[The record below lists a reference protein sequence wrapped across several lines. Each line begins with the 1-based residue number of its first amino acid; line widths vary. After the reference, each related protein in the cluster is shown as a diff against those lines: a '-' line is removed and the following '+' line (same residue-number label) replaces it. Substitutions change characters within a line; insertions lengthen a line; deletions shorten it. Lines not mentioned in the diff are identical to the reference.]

1 MMRSRVVRDNR
12 PELAERIR
20 LTLVAQAVAAFEDA
34 GMQGLCCEGA
44 WEAAIA
50 AMRRADLTRVLEHL
64 PSPRQV

>member
-1 MMRSRVVRDNR
+1 MRNSH

-20 LTLVAQAVAAFEDA
+20 LTLVTQAVAAFEDA

-50 AMRRADLTRVLEHL
+50 AMRRADLTRLLEH
-64 PSPRQV
+64 PPRPDRSR